1 MLHRFDPFSELSRL
15 QDDMARALRRDA
27 PARTYQPAV
36 DIFEEQ
42 EAIVVA
48 AELPGVR
55 PEDVN
60 VTVDNGM
67 LTIEGERRFDKR
79 EEKGQW
85 HRVESVYGKFTRS
98 FALPKTVSADA
109 IEANLDAGVLTV
121 RLPKRAEIKPRK
133 VEVKGAPVRAEI
145 AAKA

>member
-15 QDDMARALRRDA
+15 QDDMARAIRRES
-27 PARTYQPAV
+27 PSRTYQPAV

-42 EAIVVA
+42 DAIVVL

-55 PEDVN
+55 PDDVN

-67 LTIEGERRFDKR
+67 LSIEGERKFDR
-79 EEKGQW
+79 RDEQGNW

-98 FALPKTVSADA
+98 FALPKTVSAEA

-121 RLPKRAEIKPRK
+121 RLPKRAEVKPRK
-133 VEVKGAPVRAEI
+133 VEVKASASRAEI
-145 AAKA
+145 PAKA